1 MPNEAY
7 GKKSRFYILIP
18 IIIATI
24 YTIGFIDTSTFSHKL
39 FHDDSFYYFKIAENF
54 VETREFTFD
63 TINTTNGFHIL
74 WLIVLILFGF
84 IFKFFTNSYLDISQ
98 IAFLIQ
104 IILINLSIRNF
115 NRSYSKSF
123 LDKMIVF
130 VVHLMFIPFFLNG
143 METALVIYLLNI
155 YISRIFLSKETKN
168 NYLLILAIFLTRYDA
183 VVFVFFIALYNT
195 YKTKNKESLKQYF
208 LIFVIFFVILFS
220 FNFAIGIGLD
230 NLSTSSAVKSFWN
243 ELEYEE
249 QLSSCELQNLD
260 CSSVYIKQKIEF
272 VPIYM
277 SNVNKLLFSV
287 VDYTSAYNSSGQIP
301 GDIPERR
308 SMSLF
313 IMIFSL
319 FVFNLFRKN
328 KIEKLDLN
336 VLWIFSIG
344 HLTLL
349 SFTSHMFPIHDWYN
363 YFLVSVFIF
372 TLIEVLLAQKIVL
385 KILFTILIVVNL
397 YIYTSSPP
405 SEWSKAYSDTANYL
419 NRYENVV
426 AGTWAAGHIGYYS
439 ANPVVNL
446 EGLVASPD
454 ILELNRD
461 DKIDLY
467 ILENI
472 NLIITNFNPFGENSS
487 RWFLDLRIDPLLRIQ
502 DNLMLTKTIK
512 GVNEDYTMYIF
523 EVNN

>member
-220 FNFAIGIGLD
+220 FNF
-230 NLSTSSAVKSFWN
+230 KF
-243 ELEYEE
+243 
-249 QLSSCELQNLD
+249 
-260 CSSVYIKQKIEF
+260 
-272 VPIYM
+272 
-277 SNVNKLLFSV
+277 
-287 VDYTSAYNSSGQIP
+287 
-301 GDIPERR
+301 
-308 SMSLF
+308 
-313 IMIFSL
+313 
-319 FVFNLFRKN
+319 
-328 KIEKLDLN
+328 
-336 VLWIFSIG
+336 
-344 HLTLL
+344 LT
-349 SFTSHMFPIHDWYN
+349 N
-363 YFLVSVFIF
+363 
-372 TLIEVLLAQKIVL
+372 
-385 KILFTILIVVNL
+385 
-397 YIYTSSPP
+397 
-405 SEWSKAYSDTANYL
+405 
-419 NRYENVV
+419 
-426 AGTWAAGHIGYYS
+426 
-439 ANPVVNL
+439 
-446 EGLVASPD
+446 
-454 ILELNRD
+454 
-461 DKIDLY
+461 
-467 ILENI
+467 
-472 NLIITNFNPFGENSS
+472 
-487 RWFLDLRIDPLLRIQ
+487 
-502 DNLMLTKTIK
+502 
-512 GVNEDYTMYIF
+512 
-523 EVNN
+523 